1 MYEILTDQLC
11 STPTRIE
18 IEFLTQ
24 LNENKNCSTIAE
36 MACWGNQLYIVDSG
50 RHKVY
55 LTDLVGNIRK
65 SVGKEKSINAGEF
78 TKPSAICVD
87 SVGNFIVADSQR
99 LQDWVQELF
108 HMEGISAHIF
118 NFYFFITLAAVVST
132 GKVCIIF
139 VPRTL
144 IFEARFVS
152 IVWFNSPPWSLLEPA
167 KFALFTKSP
176 GFAITAQITHCLTIF
191 SSIHHDLANAVS
203 RYKSSYY
210 K

>member
-1 MYEILTDQLC
+1 MTIIPGTPESPTAKVCVLSYVQVLVEKIILIFNVKFSNQKQLNHDQLRYQFEMYEILTDQLC

-99 LQDWVQELF
+99 LQD
-108 HMEGISAHIF
+108 
-118 NFYFFITLAAVVST
+118 
-132 GKVCIIF
+132 
-139 VPRTL
+139 
-144 IFEARFVS
+144 
-152 IVWFNSPPWSLLEPA
+152 
-167 KFALFTKSP
+167 
-176 GFAITAQITHCLTIF
+176 
-191 SSIHHDLANAVS
+191 
-203 RYKSSYY
+203 
-210 K
+210 